1 MGVNKVVYGGRTI
14 LDISDSTINP
24 ATVLSG
30 AIGYGSDGER
40 FVGTLTASDPFTK
53 ARILEIFLPKTGW
66 VLDDSNAITNV
77 EDSDYDEVLDS
88 SSDPVLGRV
97 FYDTERY
104 IQRIQAPVT
113 RRDHP
118 FVQCVLS
125 SDYETACDEIDAFS
139 LITSVETFDG
149 YIIVTFDTYG
159 YLTECLECDMT
170 LSLIILEGISE
181 ASIAEV
187 QRAAGTTVVAEL
199 PASKWKNDGNIY
211 SQTIDIDIPSDS
223 VFIADGLFSLDLSLA
238 IDEIQQLARV
248 TDILISNGSLTAV
261 CHCIDNQ
268 LPPSI
273 DLQISLKV
281 FKIKE

>member
-30 AIGYGSDGER
+30 VIGYGSDGER
-40 FVGTLTASDPFTK
+40 FLGSLTAADLGTK
-53 ARILEIFLPKTGW
+53 ARTLEIFLPKTGW
-66 VLDDSNAITNV
+66 VLDDSNAIT
-77 EDSDYDEVLDS
+77 
-88 SSDPVLGRV
+88 
-97 FYDTERY
+97 YDTERY

-113 RRDHP
+113 RLDHP

-139 LITSVETFDG
+139 LMTSVETFDG
-149 YIIVTFDTYG
+149 YIIVAFDTYG

-170 LSLIILEGISE
+170 LSLIILEGIPE
-181 ASIAEV
+181 ASLVEV
-187 QRAAGTTVVAEL
+187 QRASGTTIVAEL
-199 PASKWKNDGNIY
+199 PASKWETDGNVY
-211 SQTIDIDIPSDS
+211 SQTIAIDIPSDS

-238 IDEIQQLARV
+238 IDEMQQLARV
-248 TDILISNGSLTAV
+248 TDILISNGSLTAI

>member
-1 MGVNKVVYGGRTI
+1 MGVNKVVYAGRTI

-24 ATVLSG
+24 ETVLSG
-30 AIGYGSDGER
+30 MVGYGADGER
-40 FVGTLTASDPFTK
+40 FEGTFTVVDPYTK
-53 ARILEIFLPKTGW
+53 ARTLEIALPKTGW

-97 FYDTERY
+97 LYDTERY
-104 IQRIQAPVT
+104 IQRIPAPVT
-113 RRDHP
+113 RHDCP

-125 SDYETACDEIDAFS
+125 SDYETACDEIHAFS
-139 LITSVETFDG
+139 FITGVETFDG
-149 YIIVTFDTYG
+149 YIVVAFDTYG

-170 LSLIILEGISE
+170 LSLIILEGIPE
-181 ASIAEV
+181 ASLVEV
-187 QRAAGTTVVAEL
+187 QRASGTTVVAEL
-199 PASKWKNDGNIY
+199 EASKWETDGNIY

-261 CHCIDNQ
+261 CHGIGNQ

-273 DLQISLKV
+273 DLQVSLKV